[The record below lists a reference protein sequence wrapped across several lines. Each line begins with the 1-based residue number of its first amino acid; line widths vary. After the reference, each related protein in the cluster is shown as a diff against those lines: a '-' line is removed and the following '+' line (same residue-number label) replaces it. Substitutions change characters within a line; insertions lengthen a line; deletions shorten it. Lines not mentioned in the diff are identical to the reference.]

1 MFYYLCF
8 QVVQQKM
15 NREVA
20 RTISSDLREGGS
32 GGEEKGGEEEGGE
45 EGEEGRG
52 RASARK
58 FAPRLEEIQEEGKGR
73 GSLHSSSSSS
83 SSLDMMGRVVRQEQ
97 EGRRGRSMH
106 QVDIFPCQP
115 YCTVVYYTFHL
126 QRLG

>member
-1 MFYYLCF
+1 
-8 QVVQQKM
+8 M

-20 RTISSDLREGGS
+20 RTISSDLRDSKEGGS

-52 RASARK
+52 KASARK
-58 FAPRLEEIQEEGKGR
+58 FAPRLEEIQEEAKGR

-106 QVDIFPCQP
+106 QVGLPSPSQP
-115 YCTVVYYTFHL
+115 FSTLLVIYIC
-126 QRLG
+126 